1 MKIDNKGFTLIELLM
16 TIVLLAIV
24 VLVAAPIVGNALN
37 NSKQKSYD
45 IMISNILTASKAYY
59 EECKY
64 NGTNKIGCTITNEN
78 KQISVTLQELVNY
91 GFLNGSNETICNAE
105 NVCEVKNII
114 KNPKEQKDIGSCEIK
129 IKESIT
135 VEGRVSYYVE
145 SSSTDDLC
153 PKTEEL
159 GSVS

>member
-64 NGTNKIGCTITNEN
+64 NGTKIDCTITN
-78 KQISVTLQELVNY
+78 KITSVNLQTLVNY
-91 GFLNGSNETICNAE
+91 GFLNASNEEVCNAE
-105 NVCEVKNII
+105 NICEVKNII
-114 KNPKEQKDIGSCEIK
+114 RNPKDQVDIGNCNIK
-129 IKESIT
+129 IEEI
-135 VEGRVSYYVE
+135 VETAGRVSYYVE
-145 SSSTDDLC
+145 ASSSNDNDSC
-153 PKTEEL
+153 PKTAEL

>member
-64 NGTNKIGCTITNEN
+64 NGTKIDCTITN
-78 KQISVTLQELVNY
+78 KITSVNLQTLVNY
-91 GFLNGSNETICNAE
+91 GFLNGSNETICNDENAE
-105 NVCEVKNII
+105 NICEVKNVI
-114 KNPKEQKDIGSCEIK
+114 KNPKDQVDIGLCDIK
-129 IKESIT
+129 IEEIIT
-135 VEGRVSYYVE
+135 EEGRISYKVT
-145 SSSTDDLC
+145 SLSNTGSC
-153 PKTEEL
+153 PKEVL

>member
-64 NGTNKIGCTITNEN
+64 NGTKIGCTIPNEN

-114 KNPKEQKDIGSCEIK
+114 RNPKDQEDIGSCEIK

-145 SSSTDDLC
+145 SLSTDDLC